1 MLKLA
6 ELNSASAAQTFADY
20 CVGKGW
26 HVSVVV
32 QNPQRAE
39 IFTAPDCIEQVQ
51 QELELFLQNPEQQKY
66 SQAAWSRNQPAVAGQ
81 SLGLGDIWQRMRL
94 MSGLVT
100 QAIALCCVLVFVAQQ
115 IWPLPLYQTL
125 TFFHNSS
132 ELQQWL
138 SWRWLTPAL
147 LHFSAAHLIFNLLA
161 WWLFAGRIERQLGGF
176 VLLWLSL
183 VAAVLS
189 NTAQFLFKDANFGG
203 LSGVVYAVIGFVWV
217 YGWRFKQQPLR
228 LGRAD
233 IGMALLF
240 LLLGF
245 ADMLWVNTANW
256 AHLFGL
262 GSGMLLA
269 LAQSGP
275 ATQSHKAA

>member
-20 CVGKGW
+20 CVGRGW

-32 QNPQRAE
+32 RDPLRAE
-39 IFTAPDCIEQVQ
+39 IFSAAECIAEVQ
-51 QELELFLQNPEQQKY
+51 HELTLFLQSPELDKY
-66 SQAAWSRNQPAVAGQ
+66 SQAAWSRNQPVAAGQ
-81 SLGLGDIWQRMRL
+81 SLGLGEIWRRMQL

-100 QAIALCCVLVFVAQQ
+100 QGIALCCVLVFFAQQ
-115 IWPLPLYQTL
+115 IWPLTLYQAL
-125 TFFHNSS
+125 LFFDSGS
-132 ELQQWL
+132 FLQQWL
-138 SWRWLTPAL
+138 SWRWFSPAL
-147 LHFSAAHLIFNLLA
+147 LHFSSAHLVFNLLA
-161 WWLFAGRIERQLGGF
+161 WWLFAGRIERQLGSW
-176 VLLWLSL
+176 VLLRLSL
-183 VAAVLS
+183 VAALFS
-189 NTAQFLFKDANFGG
+189 NTAQFVLHDNNFGG

-217 YGWRFKQQPLR
+217 YGWRFSHQPLR

-262 GSGMLLA
+262 GSGMMLA
-269 LAQSGP
+269 WLQHRAP
-275 ATQSHKAA
+275 SHQNVAE